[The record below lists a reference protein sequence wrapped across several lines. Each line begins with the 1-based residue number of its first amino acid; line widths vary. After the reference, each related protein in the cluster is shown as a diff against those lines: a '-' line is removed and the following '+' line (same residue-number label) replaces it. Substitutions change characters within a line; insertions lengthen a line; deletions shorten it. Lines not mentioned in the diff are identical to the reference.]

1 MLVKMRELT
10 KQRDGLVEL
19 LEFTKLDGMVM
30 IEVGSFAGESAEV
43 FASSGK
49 VRQLWCIDPWKSG
62 YDEND
67 IASRSNFC
75 EVEREFDS
83 VVERHPTVIHKYKGT
98 LQDFVKEHP
107 QVRPDIIYIDS
118 CHTYDGCKKDLTTAL
133 ELKPRFM
140 SGHDYCENGWAGV
153 KKAVNEL
160 VGVPDK
166 VFQDESWIRKNDA
179 T

>member
-10 KQRDGLVEL
+10 KQRDGLIEL

-67 IASRSNFC
+67 I
-75 EVEREFDS
+75 
-83 VVERHPTVIHKYKGT
+83 
-98 LQDFVKEHP
+98 
-107 QVRPDIIYIDS
+107 
-118 CHTYDGCKKDLTTAL
+118 
-133 ELKPRFM
+133 
-140 SGHDYCENGWAGV
+140 
-153 KKAVNEL
+153 
-160 VGVPDK
+160 
-166 VFQDESWIRKNDA
+166 ESWGSVA
-179 T
+179 